1 MKHDK
6 KQEDIQIICSPHLRG
21 IDDSPVCTRGAAKR
35 GGEIVTET
43 TKGRV
48 HTANIQVTFE

>member
-6 KQEDIQIICSPHLRG
+6 KQEDIQIICSPYLRG

-35 GGEIVTET
+35 GGEIVTKT